1 MSLTSTPSS
10 RALIWVVVAVAAV
23 LLLAAAAFG
32 ATSAI
37 NTAIDDAYN
46 RGAASVT
53 RDDDVLQEAFD
64 KGMAAGVEYQEW
76 FCHNEVTV
84 SAPNGTVAP

>member
-1 MSLTSTPSS
+1 MSLTSAPSS

-46 RGAASVT
+46 RGVSSVT
-53 RDDDVLQEAFD
+53 RDNDGLQEAFD
-64 KGMAAGVEYQEW
+64 RGKAAGVEYEAW
-76 FCHNEVTV
+76 FCKNEVT
-84 SAPNGTVAP
+84 S